1 MKTYV
6 YALKN
11 NINNEIY
18 VGIALDPQIRLLE
31 HNRGKN
37 RYTKAFMPWQIFY
50 TEECKNKIS
59 DDNGGEEVRKKDGAL
74 VNFFPFSFQLT

>member
-11 NINNEIY
+11 KINNEIY

-37 RYTKAFMPWQIFY
+37 RYTKAFMPWHIFY
-50 TEECKNKIS
+50 SEDCK
-59 DDNGGEEVRKKDGAL
+59 GWAEARKREIYLKSGAGKRFL
-74 VNFFPFSFQLT
+74 KNL